1 MSHTGAPMAS
11 RVLRWALWALLLMVL
26 SGLVGVWWFGPGRAA
41 GVAARLPVLGEVPA
55 FRLVD
60 SSGAVA
66 GRGELAGKPWFA
78 GLVFTRCQ
86 TACPLLVERMDALGG
101 ELGDG
106 VWRVAV
112 SVDPAHDT
120 PERLRAF
127 AAAHDA
133 REPSWVFLTGAEEE
147 VRRLVVE
154 GFKLGV
160 ARTPEDDPRAA
171 LEPITHSTKL
181 VLVDGAGRIRGYYDA
196 FDEAANEALVEHARA
211 LAAAPGAAPAT
222 TVPASGAPAPRSG
235 GP

>member
-1 MSHTGAPMAS
+1 
-11 RVLRWALWALLLMVL
+11 MVL
-26 SGLVGVWWFGPGRAA
+26 FGLVGVWWFGPGRAA
-41 GVAARLPVLGEVPA
+41 GVAAGLPVLGEVPA
-55 FRLVD
+55 FELVD

-66 GRGELAGKPWFA
+66 GRGELAGKPWIA

-86 TACPLLVERMDALGG
+86 TACPLLVERMDALGA
-101 ELGDG
+101 ELGEG

-112 SVDPAHDT
+112 SVDPTHDT

-133 REPSWVFLTGAEEE
+133 REPSWVFLTGDEEE
-147 VRRLVVE
+147 VARLVRE

-160 ARTPEDDPRAA
+160 ARTPEGDPRAA

-196 FDEAANEALVEHARA
+196 FDEASNEALVEHARA
-211 LAAAPGAAPAT
+211 LAAAPGAAPAGP
-222 TVPASGAPAPRSG
+222 VAPAPPGSAA
-235 GP
+235 P

>member
-1 MSHTGAPMAS
+1 
-11 RVLRWALWALLLMVL
+11 MVL

-41 GVAARLPVLGEVPA
+41 GIAARLPVLGEVPA
-55 FRLVD
+55 FRLID
-60 SSGAVA
+60 ASGAVA
-66 GRGELAGKPWFA
+66 GRGELAGKPWIA
-78 GLVFTRCQ
+78 GLVFTRCR
-86 TACPLLVERMDALGG
+86 TSCPLVVERMDALGA
-101 ELGDG
+101 ELGEG
-106 VWRVAV
+106 VWTVGV

-133 REPSWVFLTGAEEE
+133 REPSWVFLTGGEEE

-160 ARTPEDDPRAA
+160 ARTPEDDPRAE

-196 FDEAANEALVEHARA
+196 LDPAANEALVAHARA
-211 LAAAPGAAPAT
+211 LAAAPGAAPA
-222 TVPASGAPAPRSG
+222 PAGSA

>member
-1 MSHTGAPMAS
+1 MAS

-26 SGLVGVWWFGPGRAA
+26 CGLVGVWWFGPGRAA

-78 GLVFTRCQ
+78 GLVFTRCR
-86 TACPLLVERMDALGG
+86 TACPLIVERMDALGA

-127 AAAHDA
+127 AAEHDA

-196 FDEAANEALVEHARA
+196 FDEASNEALIEHARA
-211 LAAAPGAAPAT
+211 LAAAPGAAPASQ
-222 TVPASGAPAPRSG
+222 VPARAVPLPKSG
-235 GP
+235 GS